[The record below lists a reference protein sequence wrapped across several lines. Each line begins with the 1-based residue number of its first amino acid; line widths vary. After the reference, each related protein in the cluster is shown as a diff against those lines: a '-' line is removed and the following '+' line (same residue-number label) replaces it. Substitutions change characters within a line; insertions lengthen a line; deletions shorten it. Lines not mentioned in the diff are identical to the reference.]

1 MKFNNRNRI
10 LFFISLMLIV
20 ISIIITIFYYVTI
33 SYSRY
38 IKNEKSIQRVEFI
51 YKLNYLI
58 DNMEKEKLYSALY
71 LAKNDKNNLDKIIK
85 YRDIV
90 NLNIENII
98 SFLNQNSSISKYKHK
113 IKDIFKYLNDTRAK
127 VDRLNTQQYREILF
141 EDYFN
146 RITKPLIQLI
156 EILSKNNSTEN
167 SNRLYYFIE
176 LNRLKENLNREKIFI
191 SYILNK
197 NIKMNNRDLLIWDR
211 LLNKDRVPNFY
222 TKLNSVILIDKLNKI
237 INIENFSNTIDN
249 LRAKIFM
256 DSIGGRYK
264 ISINEWLKSVTD
276 RVNRVKSAEKL
287 LLNRVTNQI
296 KDNLYSSKDNT
307 IKLIFIAIVML
318 ILLFTLIYLFKN
330 SIKNNRLLMNTLK
343 DIEIDLDEEQKREI
357 RRVLEKNDTIEIY
370 NFLANAIK
378 EPSRAKDYFLA
389 NMSHEIR
396 TPLNGIIGFTNIL
409 KETELKDDQREF
421 LNIIEESSNNLINI
435 VNDILDFSKVSS
447 GKVEFEH
454 IPFNPM
460 EKFEATVNSYS
471 AKASQKNINLELF
484 IDPYLPV
491 EVIGDSTKI
500 SQVIINLLSNAIK
513 FTEKGGNI
521 SIEIEKISEIDN
533 VVSIKFSVKD
543 NGIGIPT
550 KQQSKIF
557 DAFSQADASTSRR
570 FGGTG
575 LGLSISSK
583 FVSLMGG
590 KLNVYSKENSG
601 ATFFFTLNMPKP
613 KGIKERE
620 KPNFK
625 HLKVIYI
632 VLDDNRVDTNL
643 KRYLEYMNIELK
655 GYNYKNILKNRIDA
669 DILFIDHQ
677 YIKDEKIIE
686 AISKIDIKSILLTT
700 AEIESCNCNI
710 KDNFIKVIYKPI
722 NYSKTLRAIEL
733 ANSTNNTPLLKE
745 RISRVNDKEINRA
758 FKNINALVVEDN
770 IINQKLIKKILN
782 NFGIKVTIA
791 SNGLEALNLYK
802 KNSYNIIFMDIQMP
816 IMCGV
821 EATKNI
827 LEYEKKNNQ
836 KHTPIVALTANVIT
850 GDRERYLASG
860 MDKYLKKPID
870 INELTAILEEYFPI
884 VKIRNSIP
892 LDNRNINN
900 KKIASKIIL
909 YKETE
914 LNAKIYGAVL
924 KNLGYIV
931 DVYSSKDEFLK
942 NIDSSYKFALFDLA
956 PFRKLDSDDFIINLI
971 KDNQIIPIAFVD
983 DNDIKSSCE
992 TLKES
997 GNINEIY
1004 KKLKKCG

>member
-1 MKFNNRNRI
+1 MKLKNRNRI
-10 LFFISLMLIV
+10 IFFIFIMAIV
-20 ISIIITIFYYVTI
+20 ISIIITLFYYVAI
-33 SYSRY
+33 SYNKCIEDEESM
-38 IKNEKSIQRVEFI
+38 QRVE
-51 YKLNYLI
+51 LI
-58 DNMEKEKLYSALY
+58 DRLDNLMDKMEEERLHSALY
-71 LAKNDKNNLDKIIK
+71 LAKEDRKELDKIK
-85 YRDIV
+85 TYRDMV

-98 SFLNQNSSISKYKHK
+98 SFLNQNSNISKYRER
-113 IKDIFKYLNDTRAK
+113 IKDIFKYLNYNRNRVDT
-127 VDRLNTQQYREILF
+127 LNREILF
-141 EDYFN
+141 ENYFN
-146 RITKPLIQLI
+146 RVTKPLLGLI
-156 EILSKNNSTEN
+156 ELLNRENSIEN

-176 LNRLKENLNREKIFI
+176 LNRLKENLNKEKIFI
-191 SYILNK
+191 SYILSK
-197 NIKMNNRDLLIWDR
+197 NIKMSNKDLLLWDK
-211 LLNKDRVPNFY
+211 LLDNDSVPSFY
-222 TKLNSVILIDKLNKI
+222 NRLNSVITIDKLNKI

-249 LRAKIFM
+249 LRARIFM
-256 DSIGGRYK
+256 DSMSGRYK
-264 ISINEWLKSVTD
+264 ISVNEWLKSVTE
-276 RVNRVKSAEKL
+276 RVNRVKTAEKFL
-287 LLNRVTNQI
+287 LSKVKNQI
-296 KDNLYSSKDNT
+296 KNSLSNSKDNT
-307 IKLIFIAIVML
+307 IKLMFISLSML
-318 ILLFTLIYLFKN
+318 ILLFALIYLFKN

-343 DIEIDLDEEQKREI
+343 DIEIDLDEEQKKEI

-454 IPFNPM
+454 IPFNLM
-460 EKFEATVNSYS
+460 EKFEATVDSYS

-484 IDPYLPV
+484 IDPTLPI

-513 FTEKGGNI
+513 FTGKGGNI
-521 SIEIEKISEIDN
+521 STKIEKISQTDDI
-533 VVSIKFSVKD
+533 VTIKFSVKD
-543 NGIGIPT
+543 SGIGISA
-550 KQQSKIF
+550 KQQNKIF

-590 KLNVYSKENSG
+590 KLDVESQENDG
-601 ATFFFTLNMPKP
+601 ATFFFSLNMPIS

-620 KPNFK
+620 KPNLK

-632 VLDDNRVDTNL
+632 VLDDNRVDKNL
-643 KRYLEYMNIELK
+643 KRYLEYMGIELNA
-655 GYNYKNILKNRIDA
+655 YNYKKILEDRVEA
-669 DILFIDHQ
+669 DIIFIDHQ

-686 AISKIDIKSILLTT
+686 AISKIDIKSVLLTT

-722 NYSKTLRAIEL
+722 NYSKTLRAVEL
-733 ANSTNNTPLLKE
+733 VNSNNNTSLLKE
-745 RISRVNDKEINRA
+745 RISRVDDKEINRA
-758 FKNINALVVEDN
+758 FRNIDALVVEDN

-816 IMCGV
+816 IMCGI
-821 EATKNI
+821 EATGEI
-827 LEYEKKNNQ
+827 LKYEKENNQ

-850 GDRERYLASG
+850 GDKERYLASG
-860 MDKYLKKPID
+860 MDRYLKKPID
-870 INELTAILEEYFPI
+870 INELTTILEEYFPI
-884 VKIRNSIP
+884 VNIRNSIL
-892 LDNRNINN
+892 LDNKHSNSEKR
-900 KKIASKIIL
+900 ASKIIL

-914 LNAKIYGAVL
+914 LNAKIYSAIL

-942 NIDSSYKFALFDLA
+942 NINSSYKFALFDLA
-956 PFRKLDSDDFIINLI
+956 PFKKLDSDDFIINLI
-971 KDNQIIPIAFVD
+971 KDNRIVPIALVD
-983 DNDIKSSCE
+983 SSDIKSSCE

-997 GNINEIY
+997 GNINEIS
-1004 KKLKKCG
+1004 KKLKKCS

>member
-1 MKFNNRNRI
+1 MKLNNRNRVV
-10 LFFISLMLIV
+10 FFISIIIIV
-20 ISIIITIFYYVTI
+20 ISIIITLFYYVAI
-33 SYSRY
+33 SYNKCVKDEESM
-38 IKNEKSIQRVEFI
+38 QRVEI
-51 YKLNYLI
+51 IDRLNNLMNNI
-58 DNMEKEKLYSALY
+58 EEEKLYSALY
-71 LAKNDKNNLDKIIK
+71 LAKKDKKELDKIKK
-85 YRDIV
+85 YRDKV
-90 NLNIENII
+90 NLNIEDII
-98 SFLNQNSSISKYKHK
+98 SFINKNSNISKYRSK
-113 IKDIFKYLNDTRAK
+113 IKDIFKYLNSTRNR
-127 VDRLNTQQYREILF
+127 VDRLNSEYREIF
-141 EDYFN
+141 FKDYFN
-146 RITKPLIQLI
+146 KVTKPILRLI
-156 EILSKNNSTEN
+156 ELNSIEKNNK
-167 SNRLYYFIE
+167 LYYFIE

-191 SYILNK
+191 SYILSK
-197 NIKMNNRDLLIWDR
+197 NIKMSDKDLLLWDK
-211 LLNKDRVPNFY
+211 LLDNDRVPNFY
-222 TKLNSVILIDKLNKI
+222 TKLNSVIMIDKLNKI
-237 INIENFSNTIDN
+237 INIENFLNRIDN

-256 DSIGGRYK
+256 NSMSGRYK
-264 ISINEWLKSVTD
+264 ISVNEWLTSVTD
-276 RVNRVKSAEKL
+276 RVNRVKTAEKL
-287 LLNRVTNQI
+287 LLSRVKNNI
-296 KDNLYSSKDNT
+296 KNSLSNSKDNT
-307 IKLIFIAIVML
+307 VKLMFISLSML
-318 ILLFTLIYLFKN
+318 ILLFTIIYLFKN

-343 DIEIDLDEEQKREI
+343 DIEIDLDEEQKKEI

-454 IPFNPM
+454 IPFNLM
-460 EKFEATVNSYS
+460 EKFEATVDSYS

-484 IDPYLPV
+484 IDPTIPL

-500 SQVIINLLSNAIK
+500 SQVIINLLSNAVK
-513 FTEKGGNI
+513 FTNKGGNI
-521 SIEIEKISEIDN
+521 STKIEKISQKDN
-533 VVSIKFSVKD
+533 IVTIKFSVKD
-543 NGIGIPT
+543 SGIGISA
-550 KQQSKIF
+550 KQHSKIF

-590 KLNVYSKENSG
+590 KLDVESQENSG
-601 ATFFFTLNMPKP
+601 AKFFFTLDMPIP
-613 KGIKERE
+613 KGVKERE
-620 KPNFK
+620 KPNFRD
-625 HLKVIYI
+625 LKVIYI
-632 VLDDNRVDTNL
+632 VLDDNRIDINL
-643 KRYLEYMNIELK
+643 KKYLEYMGVELRA
-655 GYNYKNILKNRIDA
+655 YNYKKILEDKLEA

-686 AISKIDIKSILLTT
+686 DISKIDIKSVLLTT

-722 NYSKTLRAIEL
+722 NYSKTLRALEL
-733 ANSTNNTPLLKE
+733 VDNNTSLLKE
-745 RISRVNDKEINRA
+745 RISRVDDREINRT
-758 FKNINALVVEDN
+758 FKNIDALVVEDN

-782 NFGIKVTIA
+782 NFNIKVTIA

-802 KNSYNIIFMDIQMP
+802 INHYNIIFMDIQMP
-816 IMCGV
+816 IMCGI

-827 LEYEKKNNQ
+827 LKYEKENNQ

-850 GDRERYLASG
+850 GDREKYLASG
-860 MDKYLKKPID
+860 MDRYLKKPID

-884 VKIRNSIP
+884 VNIRNSIP
-892 LDNRNINN
+892 LDKNSNS
-900 KKIASKIIL
+900 KKEKIIL

-914 LNAKIYGAVL
+914 LNAKIYSAIL

-942 NIDSSYKFALFDLA
+942 NIDSNYKFALFDLS

-971 KDNQIIPIAFVD
+971 KENKIVPIAFVD
-983 DNDIKSSCE
+983 SDIKSSCE

-997 GNINEIY
+997 GNINEIS
-1004 KKLKKCG
+1004 KKLKKCS

>member
-1 MKFNNRNRI
+1 MKLNNRNRI
-10 LFFISLMLIV
+10 LSFISIMLIV
-20 ISIIITIFYYVTI
+20 VSIIITLFYYVAI
-33 SYSRY
+33 SYNRC
-38 IKNEKSIQRVEFI
+38 IKNEENMRRVEFI
-51 YKLNYLI
+51 EKLNYLI
-58 DNMEKEKLYSALY
+58 DNIETEKLYSALY
-71 LAKNDKNNLDKIIK
+71 LAKKDKKYFNIIK
-85 YRDIV
+85 RYRDIV

-98 SFLNQNSSISKYKHK
+98 SFLNQNSNISQYRDS
-113 IKDIFKYLNDTRAK
+113 IKDIFKHLNDTRIK
-127 VDRLNTQQYREILF
+127 VDRLNSEYREILF
-141 EDYFN
+141 ENYFN
-146 RITKPLIQLI
+146 RVTKPLIKLI
-156 EILSKNNSTEN
+156 ETLSKNNSIEN

-197 NIKMNNRDLLIWDR
+197 NIKMSDKDLLIWDK
-211 LLNKDRVPNFY
+211 LLDSDIVPNFY
-222 TKLNSVILIDKLNKI
+222 TRLNSVILIDKLNKI
-237 INIENFSNTIDN
+237 INTENFSNTIDN

-264 ISINEWLKSVTD
+264 ISIDNWLKNVND

-287 LLNRVTNQI
+287 LLNRTKNQI
-296 KDNLYSSKDNT
+296 ENSLSNSKDNT
-307 IKLIFIAIVML
+307 AKLMFISLSML
-318 ILLFTLIYLFKN
+318 ILLFALIYLFKN
-330 SIKNNRLLMNTLK
+330 SIKNNRLLINTLK
-343 DIEIDLDEEQKREI
+343 DIEVDLDEEQKKEI

-447 GKVEFEH
+447 GKVEFEN
-454 IPFNPM
+454 IPFNLM
-460 EKFEATVNSYS
+460 EKFEATVDSYS

-484 IDPYLPV
+484 IDPTLPV

-500 SQVIINLLSNAIK
+500 SQVLINLLSNAIK

-521 SIEIEKISEIDN
+521 SVKIEKISETDN
-533 VVSIKFSVKD
+533 IVTIKFSVKD
-543 NGIGIPT
+543 SGIGIPA
-550 KQQSKIF
+550 KYQNKIF
-557 DAFSQADASTSRR
+557 DAFSQADASTSRK

-590 KLNVYSKENSG
+590 KLDVKSQENSG
-601 ATFFFTLNMPKP
+601 ATFFFTLNMPKS
-613 KGIKERE
+613 KRIKERE
-620 KPNFK
+620 KPNLG
-625 HLKVIYI
+625 HLKAIYI
-632 VLDDNRVDTNL
+632 ILEDNRVDVNL
-643 KRYLEYMNIELK
+643 KKYLKYMGIELK
-655 GYNYKNILKNRIDA
+655 GYSYKKILGDRVKT
-669 DILFIDHQ
+669 DIIFIDHQ

-686 AISKIDIKSILLTT
+686 TISKIDTKSILLTT

-710 KDNFIKVIYKPI
+710 KNNFIKVIYKPI
-722 NYSKTLRAIEL
+722 NYSKILRAVEL
-733 ANSTNNTPLLKE
+733 ANSNTSTSLLKE
-745 RISRVNDKEINRA
+745 RISRVDDKGINRA
-758 FKNINALVVEDN
+758 FENINALIVEDN

-782 NFGIKVTIA
+782 NFGINVTIA

-802 KNSYNIIFMDIQMP
+802 SNSYNIIFMDIQMP
-816 IMCGV
+816 IMCGI
-821 EATKNI
+821 EATKKI
-827 LEYEKKNNQ
+827 LEYEKKSNQ

-850 GDRERYLASG
+850 GDKERYLASG
-860 MDKYLKKPID
+860 MDRYLKKPID

-884 VKIRNSIP
+884 VNIRNSIP
-892 LDNRNINN
+892 LDNKNS
-900 KKIASKIIL
+900 KQIASKIIL

-914 LNAKIYGAVL
+914 LNAKIYSAVL

-931 DVYSSKDEFLK
+931 DVYSSKNEFLK

-956 PFRKLDSDDFIINLI
+956 PFKKLDSDDFIIKLI
-971 KDNQIIPIAFVD
+971 KDNQIIPIAFI
-983 DNDIKSSCE
+983 DNSDTISSCE

-1004 KKLKKCG
+1004 KKLKKCS

>member
-1 MKFNNRNRI
+1 MA
-10 LFFISLMLIV
+10 IV
-20 ISIIITIFYYVTI
+20 ISIIITLFYYVAI
-33 SYSRY
+33 SYNKCIEDEESM
-38 IKNEKSIQRVEFI
+38 QRVE
-51 YKLNYLI
+51 LI
-58 DNMEKEKLYSALY
+58 DRLDNLMDKMEGERLHSALY
-71 LAKNDKNNLDKIIK
+71 LAKEDRKELDKIK
-85 YRDIV
+85 TYRDMV

-98 SFLNQNSSISKYKHK
+98 SFLNQNSNISKYRER
-113 IKDIFKYLNDTRAK
+113 IKDIFKYLNYSRNRVDT
-127 VDRLNTQQYREILF
+127 LNREILF
-141 EDYFN
+141 ENYFN
-146 RITKPLIQLI
+146 RVTKPLLGLI
-156 EILSKNNSTEN
+156 ELLNRENSIEN

-176 LNRLKENLNREKIFI
+176 LNRLKENLNKEKIFI
-191 SYILNK
+191 SYILSK
-197 NIKMNNRDLLIWDR
+197 NIKMSNKDLLLWDK
-211 LLNKDRVPNFY
+211 LLDNDSVPSFY
-222 TKLNSVILIDKLNKI
+222 NRLNSVITIDKLNKI

-249 LRAKIFM
+249 LRARIFM
-256 DSIGGRYK
+256 DSMSGRYK
-264 ISINEWLKSVTD
+264 ISVNEWLKSVTE
-276 RVNRVKSAEKL
+276 RVNRVKTAEKFL
-287 LLNRVTNQI
+287 LSKVKNQI
-296 KDNLYSSKDNT
+296 KNSLSNSKDNT
-307 IKLIFIAIVML
+307 IKLMFISLSML
-318 ILLFTLIYLFKN
+318 ILLFALIYLFKN

-343 DIEIDLDEEQKREI
+343 DIEIDLDEEQKKEI

-454 IPFNPM
+454 IPFNLM
-460 EKFEATVNSYS
+460 EKFEATVDSYS

-484 IDPYLPV
+484 IDPTLPI

-513 FTEKGGNI
+513 FTGKGGNI
-521 SIEIEKISEIDN
+521 STKIEKISQTDDI
-533 VVSIKFSVKD
+533 VTIKFSVKD
-543 NGIGIPT
+543 SGIGISA
-550 KQQSKIF
+550 KQQNKIF

-590 KLNVYSKENSG
+590 KLDVESQENDG
-601 ATFFFTLNMPKP
+601 ATFFFSLNMPIS

-620 KPNFK
+620 KPNLK

-632 VLDDNRVDTNL
+632 VLDDNRVDKNL
-643 KRYLEYMNIELK
+643 KRYLEYMGIELNA
-655 GYNYKNILKNRIDA
+655 YNYKKILEDRVEA
-669 DILFIDHQ
+669 DIIFIDHQ

-686 AISKIDIKSILLTT
+686 AISKIDIKSVLLTT

-722 NYSKTLRAIEL
+722 NYSKTLRAVEL
-733 ANSTNNTPLLKE
+733 VNSNNNTSLLKE
-745 RISRVNDKEINRA
+745 RISRVDDKEINRA
-758 FKNINALVVEDN
+758 FRNIDALVVEDN

-816 IMCGV
+816 IMCGI
-821 EATKNI
+821 EATGEI
-827 LEYEKKNNQ
+827 LKYEKENNQ

-850 GDRERYLASG
+850 GDKERYLASG
-860 MDKYLKKPID
+860 MDRYLKKPID
-870 INELTAILEEYFPI
+870 INELTTILEEYFPI
-884 VKIRNSIP
+884 VNIRNSIL
-892 LDNRNINN
+892 LDNKHSNSEKR
-900 KKIASKIIL
+900 ASKIIL

-914 LNAKIYGAVL
+914 LNAKIYSAIL

-942 NIDSSYKFALFDLA
+942 NINSSYKFALFDLA
-956 PFRKLDSDDFIINLI
+956 PFKKLDSDDFIINLI
-971 KDNQIIPIAFVD
+971 KDNRIVPIALVD
-983 DNDIKSSCE
+983 SSDIKSSCE

-997 GNINEIY
+997 GNINEIS
-1004 KKLKKCG
+1004 KKLKKCS